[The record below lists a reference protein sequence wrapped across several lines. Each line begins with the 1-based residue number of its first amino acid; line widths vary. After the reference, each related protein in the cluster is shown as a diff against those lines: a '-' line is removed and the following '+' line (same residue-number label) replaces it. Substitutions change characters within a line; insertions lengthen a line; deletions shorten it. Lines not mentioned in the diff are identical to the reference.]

1 VKYSYSCQEFTKVIV
16 NTRPADASSI
26 EPFEIAG
33 KRVSDTDMNHNSDS
47 VILMANV
54 RKLENE
60 STVSAAKKKDLI
72 WMCNELII
80 PRDYHQF
87 YNDLA
92 VISSEERSTEASDT
106 GTAAVVEA
114 NVCSVPDAP
123 GVRTRSAIAK
133 PMVKPQQS
141 TVSATVVAPGFTPI
155 GGQRSLTG
163 VLRRARRRGGVECGD
178 GVTVWGAS

>member
-1 VKYSYSCQEFTKVIV
+1 V

-92 VISSEERSTEASDT
+92 VISYEERSTEASDT
-106 GTAAVVEA
+106 GIAAVVEA

-123 GVRTRSAIAK
+123 GQDLQLPS
-133 PMVKPQQS
+133 Q
-141 TVSATVVAPGFTPI
+141 
-155 GGQRSLTG
+155 
-163 VLRRARRRGGVECGD
+163 
-178 GVTVWGAS
+178 W

>member
-1 VKYSYSCQEFTKVIV
+1 M
-16 NTRPADASSI
+16 NTRLADASSI

-72 WMCNELII
+72 WMCDELII

-92 VISSEERSTEASDT
+92 VISYEERSAEASDT

-114 NVCSVPDAP
+114 NVCELC
-123 GVRTRSAIAK
+123 
-133 PMVKPQQS
+133 PMPQ
-141 TVSATVVAPGFTPI
+141 VL
-155 GGQRSLTG
+155 GQDLQLPSQ
-163 VLRRARRRGGVECGD
+163 
-178 GVTVWGAS
+178 W